1 MSALAIDTYRLLT
14 ALKGTG
20 KSANVTAEEIAG
32 AVHVAQEGGDLLTK
46 ADFALRMDAFEERMD
61 AFGARMDA
69 FEKRMDAFDARMD
82 AFDARMDAFD
92 ARMDAFV
99 ERMDAFVA
107 RMVAMEE
114 RFDAKLEA
122 VRADLRAE
130 IKASQ
135 TQNLLWLSG
144 LVLASNGMVIALLA
158 RLAHVM

>member
-1 MSALAIDTYRLLT
+1 MSTLAIDTYRLLA

-20 KSANVTAEEIAG
+20 KSANFTAEEIAG
-32 AVHVAQEGGDLLTK
+32 AVHVAQEGADLLTR
-46 ADFALRMDAFEERMD
+46 ADF
-61 AFGARMDA
+61 GVRMDA
-69 FEKRMDAFDARMD
+69 FEKRME
-82 AFDARMDAFD
+82 AFD

-114 RFDAKLEA
+114 RFDAKLES

-158 RLAHVM
+158 RLAHVI

>member
-1 MSALAIDTYRLLT
+1 
-14 ALKGTG
+14 
-20 KSANVTAEEIAG
+20 
-32 AVHVAQEGGDLLTK
+32 
-46 ADFALRMDAFEERMD
+46 
-61 AFGARMDA
+61 
-69 FEKRMDAFDARMD
+69 MD

-107 RMVAMEE
+107 RMVAMEQ

>member
-82 AFDARMDAFD
+82 AF
-92 ARMDAFV
+92 V

-107 RMVAMEE
+107 RMVATEE

>member
-1 MSALAIDTYRLLT
+1 MSTLAIDTCRLLT

-20 KSANVTAEEIAG
+20 KSANFTAEEIAG
-32 AVHVAQEGGDLLTK
+32 AVHVAQEGAGLLTK
-46 ADFALRMDAFEERMD
+46 ADFAL
-61 AFGARMDA
+61 
-69 FEKRMDAFDARMD
+69 RMDAFDARMD

>member
-1 MSALAIDTYRLLT
+1 MSTLAIDTYRLLT

-20 KSANVTAEEIAG
+20 KSANFTAEEIAG
-32 AVHVAQEGGDLLTK
+32 AVHVAQEGADLLTR
-46 ADFALRMDAFEERMD
+46 AE
-61 AFGARMDA
+61 FGVRMDA
-69 FEKRMDAFDARMD
+69 FEKRMDGLDARMD
-82 AFDARMDAFD
+82 AFDGRMDAYD

-107 RMVAMEE
+107 RLVAMEE
-114 RFDAKLEA
+114 RFDAKLDA

-135 TQNLLWLSG
+135 TQSLLWLSG

-158 RLAHVM
+158 RLAHVI

>member
-1 MSALAIDTYRLLT
+1 MSTLAIDTYRLLA

-20 KSANVTAEEIAG
+20 KSANFTAEEIAG
-32 AVHVAQEGGDLLTK
+32 AVHVAQEGADLLTR
-46 ADFALRMDAFEERMD
+46 ADF
-61 AFGARMDA
+61 GVRMDA
-69 FEKRMDAFDARMD
+69 FEKRME
-82 AFDARMDAFD
+82 AFD

-122 VRADLRAE
+122 VRADLRGE

-158 RLAHVM
+158 RLAHVI

>member
-46 ADFALRMDAFEERMD
+46 ADFALRMDAF
-61 AFGARMDA
+61 
-69 FEKRMDAFDARMD
+69 
-82 AFDARMDAFD
+82 DARMDAFD

-99 ERMDAFVA
+99 ERMDAFIA

>member
-82 AFDARMDAFD
+82 AFDARMDAF
-92 ARMDAFV
+92 V
-99 ERMDAFVA
+99 ERMDAFIA

-158 RLAHVM
+158 RLAHVL

>member
-1 MSALAIDTYRLLT
+1 MSTLAIDTYRLLT

-20 KSANVTAEEIAG
+20 KSANFTAEEIAG
-32 AVHVAQEGGDLLTK
+32 AVHVAQQGGDLLTK
-46 ADFALRMDAFEERMD
+46 AE
-61 AFGARMDA
+61 FGVRMDA
-69 FEKRMDAFDARMD
+69 FEKRMDAFEKRMDAFEKRMD

-107 RMVAMEE
+107 RLVAMED
-114 RFDAKLEA
+114 RFDAKLEE
-122 VRADLRAE
+122 VRADLRAD

-158 RLAHVM
+158 RLAHVI

>member
-1 MSALAIDTYRLLT
+1 MSTLAIDTYRLLT

-20 KSANVTAEEIAG
+20 KSANFTAEEIAG
-32 AVHVAQEGGDLLTK
+32 AVHVAQEGAGLLTR
-46 ADFALRMDAFEERMD
+46 AE
-61 AFGARMDA
+61 FGVRMDA
-69 FEKRMDAFDARMD
+69 FEKRMDGLDARLD
-82 AFDARMDAFD
+82 AFDARMDAYD

-107 RMVAMEE
+107 RLVAMEE
-114 RFDAKLEA
+114 RFDAKLDA

-135 TQNLLWLSG
+135 TQSLLWLSG

-158 RLAHVM
+158 RLAHVI

>member
-20 KSANVTAEEIAG
+20 KSANFTAEEIAG

-82 AFDARMDAFD
+82 AFDARMDAF
-92 ARMDAFV
+92 V
-99 ERMDAFVA
+99 ERMDAFIA

>member
-1 MSALAIDTYRLLT
+1 MSTLAIDTYRLLA

-20 KSANVTAEEIAG
+20 KSANFTAEEIAG
-32 AVHVAQEGGDLLTK
+32 AVHVAQQGGDLLTK
-46 ADFALRMDAFEERMD
+46 AE
-61 AFGARMDA
+61 FGVRMDA
-69 FEKRMDAFDARMD
+69 FEKRMDAFEKRMD
-82 AFDARMDAFD
+82 AFEKRMDAFD

-107 RMVAMEE
+107 RLVAMED
-114 RFDAKLEA
+114 RFDAKLEE
-122 VRADLRAE
+122 VRADLRAD

-158 RLAHVM
+158 RLAHVI